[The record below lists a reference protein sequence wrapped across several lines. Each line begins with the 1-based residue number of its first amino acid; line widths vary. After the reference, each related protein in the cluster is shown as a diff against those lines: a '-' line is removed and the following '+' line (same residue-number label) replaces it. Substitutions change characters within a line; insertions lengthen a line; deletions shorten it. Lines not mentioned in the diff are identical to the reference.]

1 MRAEIDTPSHDRFQI
16 SKEGLPVVWDQ
27 LHAIED
33 LDSKFEMSEKGFSV
47 KGLTREGSQDRY
59 DYYVNFAPFEISQY
73 TNDWLSSKTAGQLYF
88 EDSRS
93 ASSSG
98 EGACFDALR
107 SRALERSGLDI
118 YSDGDDEVKQSVSWS
133 FLLPGEEQ
141 TLYGIPEREDTL
153 ALKTTT
159 GGEPYYI
166 YATDHLHAPNEPGP
180 LYGSVP
186 YVMGLSE
193 HTATSFLWVNSAK
206 TTVDVDQ
213 VAKKDKKA
221 MQVTF
226 SSEANVLEFFMFTSG
241 EQSKKHET
249 NRVKQVNK
257 DLATISGFAP
267 MPLLHTLGFHFC
279 KWAPVSADMLM
290 ERNRNFTDYGFPID
304 VLWSDIEWAQQYDDP
319 AGYEYFKFN
328 PKNFTETQIEQMN
341 SEIEAAGRRIVVIV
355 DPHIKAADDYFVYS
369 EGMDLQNQDQPA
381 GNVSNIFIRAGADSP
396 TPYYGNC
403 WPGNSTWIDFLNENA
418 QEFWGNLFSYDVFK
432 GSNYMYSFWNDMNE
446 PAVFDVDS
454 HTMALDAVH
463 MKADGTKRTH
473 LEVHNAYGA
482 LHQRS
487 SYRGLLK
494 RDNNQQRPFVL
505 TRSFFLGSQK
515 FGFYWTGDNRSMF
528 EEL

>member
-1 MRAEIDTPSHDRFQI
+1 
-16 SKEGLPVVWDQ
+16 
-27 LHAIED
+27 
-33 LDSKFEMSEKGFSV
+33 MSEKGFSV

-88 EDSRS
+88 EDSRG

-180 LYGSVP
+180 LYGSIP

-241 EQSKKHET
+241 EQSRKHET

-304 VLWSDIEWAQQYDDP
+304 VLWSDIEWAQQCDDP

-328 PKNFTETQIEQMN
+328 PKNFTETQIE
-341 SEIEAAGRRIVVIV
+341 
-355 DPHIKAADDYFVYS
+355 
-369 EGMDLQNQDQPA
+369 
-381 GNVSNIFIRAGADSP
+381 
-396 TPYYGNC
+396 
-403 WPGNSTWIDFLNENA
+403 
-418 QEFWGNLFSYDVFK
+418 
-432 GSNYMYSFWNDMNE
+432 
-446 PAVFDVDS
+446 
-454 HTMALDAVH
+454 
-463 MKADGTKRTH
+463 
-473 LEVHNAYGA
+473 
-482 LHQRS
+482 
-487 SYRGLLK
+487 
-494 RDNNQQRPFVL
+494 
-505 TRSFFLGSQK
+505 
-515 FGFYWTGDNRSMF
+515 
-528 EEL
+528 